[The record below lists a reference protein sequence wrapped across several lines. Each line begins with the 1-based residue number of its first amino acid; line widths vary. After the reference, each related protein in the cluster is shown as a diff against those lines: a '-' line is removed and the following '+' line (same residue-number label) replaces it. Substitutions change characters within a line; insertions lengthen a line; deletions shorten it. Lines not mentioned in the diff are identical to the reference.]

1 MKQYPAS
8 KIRNVALAGHGG
20 SGKTSLAEA
29 MLWLSG
35 ASDRFGKT
43 ADGNTV
49 CDFDPEEI
57 KRKTSISTAVAPLE
71 RNGLKINLL
80 DTPGLFDYVG
90 GVNEAYRAAESVIIV
105 VAAKDGVAVGS
116 EKANKQALVSGRS
129 RFFFINKLQSEG
141 ADFYKSFDAVRS
153 AFGSSVCPVVVPHYD
168 GDKLVCYYDLVENK
182 AYTYKDGKASE
193 CAVPAIEN
201 LEELQSA
208 LREAV
213 AETDEE
219 LMMKFFDGEEFTHD
233 ELAKGL
239 AAGVRS
245 GAIAPVYCGDGL
257 ALEGVD
263 LLLGGIEKLAPS
275 PVDAAPEIAENG
287 KEVKVDENGPTIAVI
302 FKTVADPFVG
312 KMSYFKVISGKL
324 SSDAPLY
331 NPRTETQEKIGK
343 LVTVRGKKQEDAAY
357 IGAGDIGA
365 ATKLA
370 NANTG
375 DTFCAVGSDIV
386 LKGVE
391 YPAPLL
397 SKAILPAK
405 KGEDEKIASGLV
417 RLSEEDPSISYG
429 INSETKQ
436 MIVSGQGDQH
446 IDVIVS
452 RLKSKFGVDV
462 ILETPRVP
470 YRETI
475 RKKVEQQGRHK
486 KQSGGHGQFGDV
498 YIRFEPCEAEGLEF
512 LDEVVGGT
520 VPRQYI
526 PSVEKGLLN
535 CIKHGV
541 LAGYPMVG
549 LRAALYFGS
558 YHPVDS
564 SDMAFQTAASIAYKE
579 GIPKAQPTLLE
590 PIGTLKAIIPN
601 DNMGDVMSEVSVRR
615 GRVLGMD
622 PAEDGMQVL
631 SAEVPMAEMGDF
643 ATFMRQCAQ
652 GRGTFTFEFTR
663 YEDAPAMIAQ
673 KVIEEAK
680 ARGDIE

>member
-1 MKQYPAS
+1 MKQYPAK
-8 KIRNVALAGHGG
+8 KIKNVVLAGHGG

-57 KRKTSISTAVAPLE
+57 KRKTSISTAVAPFE
-71 RNGLKINLL
+71 RNGFKINLL
-80 DTPGLFDYVG
+80 DAPGLFDFVG
-90 GVNEAYRAAESVIIV
+90 GVNEGYRAAETAVIVI
-105 VAAKDGVAVGS
+105 AAKDGVAVGA
-116 EKANKQALVSGRS
+116 EKANKLALTMGRS
-129 RFFFINKLQSEG
+129 RFFFVNKLETEG
-141 ADFYKSFDAVRS
+141 ANFYKAFDALRD
-153 AFGSSVCPVVVPHYD
+153 AFGTSVCPVVVPYYE
-168 GDKLVCYYDLVENK
+168 GENVKCYVDLIENK
-182 AYTYKDGKASE
+182 AYTYANGKATE
-193 CAVPAIEN
+193 CAVPALDNID
-201 LEELQSA
+201 ELKDA
-208 LREAV
+208 LNEAV

-219 LMMKFFDGEEFTHD
+219 LMMKYFDGEEFTHD
-233 ELAKGL
+233 EIAKGL
-239 AAGVRS
+239 AAGVVA
-245 GAIAPVYCGDGL
+245 GTIAPVYCGAAL
-257 ALEGVD
+257 TLEGVD
-263 LLLGGIEKLAPS
+263 QLLGGIEKLAPS
-275 PVDAAPEIAENG
+275 PVDAAPEVSEEG
-287 KEVKVDENGPTIAVI
+287 DEIVCDESAPTAAVI

-312 KMSYFKVISGKL
+312 KMSYFKVVAGKL
-324 SSDAPLY
+324 SSDAPLT
-331 NPRTETQEKIGK
+331 NMRTGTQEKIGK
-343 LVTVRGKKQEDAAY
+343 LVTVRGKKQEDAPY

-375 DTFCAVGSDIV
+375 DTFCAAGKSIT
-386 LKGVE
+386 LKGVD
-391 YPAPLL
+391 YPNPLL
-397 SKAILPAK
+397 SKAILPVK

-417 RLSEEDPSISYG
+417 RLCEEDPSIKFG
-429 INSETKQ
+429 VNSETKQ
-436 MIVSGQGDQH
+436 QVVSGQGDQH

-452 RLKSKFGVDV
+452 KLKAKFGVDV

-512 LDEVVGGT
+512 VDEVVGGA

-541 LAGYPMVG
+541 LAGYPVVG

-558 YHPVDS
+558 SHPVDS
-564 SDMAFQTAASIAYKE
+564 SDMAFQMAASIAYKE
-579 GIPKAQPTLLE
+579 GMPKAAPTLLE

-601 DNMGDVMSEVSVRR
+601 DNMGDVMGEVSVRR

-622 PAEDGMQVL
+622 PAEDGMQIL

-663 YEDAPAMIAQ
+663 YEDAPSMIAQ

-680 ARGDIE
+680 AREEAE

>member
-1 MKQYPAS
+1 M
-8 KIRNVALAGHGG
+8 LAGHGG

-29 MLWLSG
+29 MLYLSG
-35 ASDRFGKT
+35 ASDRLGKT

-71 RNGLKINLL
+71 RNGFKINLL
-80 DTPGLFDYVG
+80 DAPGLFDFVG
-90 GVNEAYRAAESVIIV
+90 GVNEAYRAAESAVVVI
-105 VAAKDGVAVGS
+105 AAKDGVAVGA
-116 EKANKQALVSGRS
+116 EKANKLALSMGRS
-129 RFFFINKLQSEG
+129 RFFFVNKLDSEG
-141 ADFYKSFDAVRS
+141 ANFYKAYEALRDSFGV
-153 AFGSSVCPVVVPHYD
+153 SVCPIVVPYYQ
-168 GDKLVCYYDLVENK
+168 GEAIKCYVNLLENK
-182 AYTYKDGKASE
+182 AFSYSGGKASE
-193 CAVPAIEN
+193 CPMPALEN
-201 LEELQSA
+201 LEELQHQ
-208 LREAV
+208 LNEAV

-219 LMMKFFDGEEFTHD
+219 LMMKFFDEEPFTQE

-239 AAGVRS
+239 SVGVKT
-245 GAIAPVYCGDGL
+245 GAIAPVYCGT
-257 ALEGVD
+257 ALSCEGVD
-263 LLLGGIEKLAPS
+263 LLLSGIEKLAPS
-275 PVDAAPEIAENG
+275 PVDAAPEVSVEG
-287 KEVKVDENGPTIAVI
+287 EEVAVDEKAPTVAIL
-302 FKTVADPFVG
+302 FKTVSDAFVG
-312 KMSYFKVISGKL
+312 KMSFFKVLAGKISA
-324 SSDAPLY
+324 DAPIT
-331 NPRTETQEKIGK
+331 NMRTETQEKVGK
-343 LVTVRGKKQEDAAY
+343 IITVRGKKQEDAAC
-357 IGAGDIGA
+357 IGAGDIGVV
-365 ATKLA
+365 TKLT
-370 NANTG
+370 NASTG
-375 DTFCAVGSDIV
+375 DTFCAAGRKVT
-386 LKGVE
+386 LKGVD
-391 YPAPLL
+391 YPNPLL
-397 SKAILPAK
+397 SKAIITTK
-405 KGEDEKIASGLV
+405 KGEEEKVSSGISKL
-417 RLSEEDPSISYG
+417 LEEDPSIKFG
-429 INSETKQ
+429 INAETKQ

-452 RLKSKFGVDV
+452 KLKSRFGVDV

-541 LAGYPMVG
+541 LAGYPVVG

-564 SDMAFQTAASIAYKE
+564 SDMAFQMAASIAYKE
-579 GIPKAQPTLLE
+579 GMPKAAPTLLE

-601 DNMGDVMSEVSVRR
+601 DNMGDVMGEVSVRR

-663 YEDAPAMIAQ
+663 YEDAPSQIAQ
-673 KVIEEAK
+673 KVIEESK
-680 ARGDIE
+680 ARGEIEQ